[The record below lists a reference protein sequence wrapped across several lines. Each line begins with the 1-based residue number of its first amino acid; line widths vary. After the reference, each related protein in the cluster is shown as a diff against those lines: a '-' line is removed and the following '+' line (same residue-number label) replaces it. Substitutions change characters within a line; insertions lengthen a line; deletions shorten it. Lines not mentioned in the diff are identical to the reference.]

1 MKKITSLLLL
11 TGIATLALLA
21 GCSKPAA
28 PPPAATTSEDST
40 AGAAPREQITLPAK
54 PQKSAAE
61 QAATLLQFIDS
72 RPECQ
77 QFRAPLEQ
85 VRAAPQGAPMELN
98 MAEIMDQAYKAGCQK
113 GPG

>member
-1 MKKITSLLLL
+1 MKITSLVLLS
-11 TGIATLALLA
+11 GVAALALLT

-28 PPPAATTSEDST
+28 PPPAATTSEVGTDRAGPQTPT
-40 AGAAPREQITLPAK
+40 AVPAK
-54 PQKSAAE
+54 PQKSVAE
-61 QAATLLQFIDS
+61 QAATLLQFIDN

-85 VRAAPQGAPMELN
+85 ASAAPSGTTVDLN
-98 MAEIMDQAYKAGCQK
+98 MGEIMDQAYKAGCQK

>member
-1 MKKITSLLLL
+1 MKITSLVLLSGITALTLL
-11 TGIATLALLA
+11 T

-28 PPPAATTSEDST
+28 PPSAAATNEDSMER
-40 AGAAPREQITLPAK
+40 AAPQAPVTPPAQ
-54 PQKSAAE
+54 PQKTPAE
-61 QAATLLQFIDS
+61 QAATLLQFIED

-85 VRAAPQGAPMELN
+85 ASAAPAGATVQLN
-98 MAEIMDQAYKAGCQK
+98 MGEIMDQAYKAGCQR